1 MSKDFKEPQFRVR
14 LRPVHNDYLEDYM
27 IINDYKTKSAALND
41 ILKEH
46 KELNKNN
53 WNLQYIS
60 HTVAEIVNDR
70 ISNELNRVR
79 LGTNNT
85 DRNTQILIELLQG
98 YMELQNVQHIPT
110 TDMYKPE
117 FLCHTEE
124 VVRSRITKM
133 KQRKDSKV
141 K

>member
-1 MSKDFKEPQFRVR
+1 MNNKHQFRAKVR
-14 LRPVHNDYLEDYM
+14 NFNYEYLEDYQ
-27 IINDYKTKSAALND
+27 ITNDNRNIGEALD
-41 ILKEH
+41 AILEEH
-46 KELNKNN
+46 KELKKNN

-60 HTVAEIVNDR
+60 HTVAEIVNER

-79 LGTNNT
+79 LGTNST
-85 DRNTQILIELLQG
+85 DRKPQILIEFLQG

-117 FLCHTEE
+117 FLTHTEE
-124 VVRSRITKM
+124 VVRSRITKV

>member
-1 MSKDFKEPQFRVR
+1 MNNKHQFRARVR
-14 LRPVHNDYLEDYM
+14 NINYEYLEDYQ
-27 IINDYKTKSAALND
+27 ITNDYSNIGEALD
-41 ILKEH
+41 AILEEH
-46 KELNKNN
+46 KELKKNH

-60 HTVAEIVNDR
+60 HTVAEIVNER

-98 YMELQNVQHIPT
+98 LMQLRNVDHIPT

-117 FLCHTEE
+117 FLEHTEKIIKE
-124 VVRSRITKM
+124 RISHQ
-133 KQRKDSKV
+133 KQRKHSKQH
-141 K
+141 

>member
-1 MSKDFKEPQFRVR
+1 MNNKHQFRARVR
-14 LRPVHNDYLEDYM
+14 NVNYEYLEDYQ
-27 IINDYKTKSAALND
+27 ITNDYSNIGEALD
-41 ILKEH
+41 SILEEH
-46 KELNKNN
+46 KELKENH

-60 HTVAEIVNDR
+60 HTVAEIVNER
-70 ISNELNRVR
+70 MSNELNRIR

-98 YMELQNVQHIPT
+98 YMQLQNVRHIPT
-110 TDMYKPE
+110 TDMYKTE
-117 FLCHTEE
+117 FLTHTEE